1 MTEGAVETEVG
12 RARLRKEDARLLT
25 GQTHWTDNIQ
35 AAGML
40 HLAILRS
47 PMAHARLERVDV
59 SPALELPGVVA
70 AFTGSDLA
78 EGMGSLPCAWPV
90 TEDMVHPDHPPLAVD
105 EVRHAGDPVA
115 VVVARDRYAAAD
127 ALEAVEVEYEP
138 LPRCSTW
145 RRRSPRTRRWST
157 PTRARTAVT
166 TGRSGPVRTT
176 RRSVNAPRWSSNAAT
191 TSSGS
196 SPTRWSRVRSW
207 SRRSPRPASTRCTRP
222 RRSRTSCA

>member
-1 MTEGAVETEVG
+1 MTESSVRAEVG

-25 GQTHWTDNIQ
+25 GQTNWTDNIQ

-47 PMAHARLERVDV
+47 PMAHARVERVDV
-59 SPALELPGVVA
+59 SHALELPGVVA

-138 LPRCSTW
+138 LPHGAR
-145 RRRSPRTRRWST
+145 PGG
-157 PTRARTAVT
+157 RARR
-166 TGRSGPVRTT
+166 GRASGA
-176 RRSVNAPRWSSNAAT
+176 RRQGHEPLLRLAAH
-191 TSSGS
+191 G
-196 SPTRWSRVRSW
+196 R
-207 SRRSPRPASTRCTRP
+207 
-222 RRSRTSCA
+222 

>member
-1 MTEGAVETEVG
+1 MTESSVRAEVG

-25 GQTHWTDNIQ
+25 GQTNWTDNIQ

-47 PMAHARLERVDV
+47 PTAHARVERVDV
-59 SPALELPGVVA
+59 SHALELPGVVA

-138 LPRCSTW
+138 LAGGARPGG
-145 RRRSPRTRRWST
+145 
-157 PTRARTAVT
+157 RARR
-166 TGRSGPVRTT
+166 GRASGA
-176 RRSVNAPRWSSNAAT
+176 RRQGHEPLLRLAAQ
-191 TSSGS
+191 G
-196 SPTRWSRVRSW
+196 R
-207 SRRSPRPASTRCTRP
+207 
-222 RRSRTSCA
+222 